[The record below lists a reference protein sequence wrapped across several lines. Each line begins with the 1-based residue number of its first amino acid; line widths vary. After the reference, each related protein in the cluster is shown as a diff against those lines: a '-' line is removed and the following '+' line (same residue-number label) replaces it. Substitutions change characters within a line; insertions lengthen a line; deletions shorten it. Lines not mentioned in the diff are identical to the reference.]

1 MKTKIIITTLLML
14 MIISTK
20 LYATD
25 TSSIIDSQKETL
37 NISNFIGETEK
48 YTTGFLEDVDLND
61 LLTSAITGKINN
73 QKLVKNLWSILGKE
87 LGNSLTVL
95 GSILIIIIIN
105 SIIKSLS
112 DGLENSNI
120 SQIAYY
126 VQYILI
132 VTIVLSNFAEI
143 LNMIKTTIQNLVEF
157 INMLIPILITLMVT
171 TGSIASATML
181 QPIILTV
188 ITLVGN
194 GITTVIIPLV
204 LISTALGIVSQISDK
219 IQIDKLAKFFKST
232 SLWLIGIVLTLF
244 VTVSSLEGSLTSS
257 VDGVTAKTTKA
268 AVSGCIPVVGKILGD
283 AVETVIGC
291 SSILKNALG
300 IVGVIIIIGLCAVPI
315 IKLSILMIVYYI
327 GAAICQPIADKKII
341 KLLEHMG
348 DTFKILLG
356 ILCGVSVMLIVGVT
370 LIIKISN
377 SGVMYG

>member
-257 VDGVTAKTTKA
+257 VDGVTAKTTKV